1 VSSATTYDFWLF
13 DLDGTLVDTEFDYVR
28 ETMGRV
34 GERLGCGFSD
44 REARLLW
51 HGHRDARKRI
61 LDRTDVSLA
70 EFWRTFDAIDDP
82 QARAEATFLYEDAR
96 PVGDLDGPAG
106 LVTHCP
112 APMTAAVLE
121 NLDVRDWFDSVVCCD
136 DDLGWKPDPGPV
148 ETAMGDL
155 GVNGVHAGALAGD
168 GPGDVGAA
176 WNAGLDALHV
186 ARKDPDALGRCVLAD
201 HRIESFADVFEA

>member
-34 GERLGCGFSD
+34 GERLGCSFSD
-44 REARLLW
+44 REARVLW
-51 HGHRDARKRI
+51 HGHRDARQRI
-61 LDRTDVSLA
+61 LPADVSIA

-82 QARAEATFLYEDAR
+82 QARAEATFLYDDAR
-96 PVGDLDGPAG
+96 PIGDLDGPVG

-112 APMTAAVLE
+112 APMTAAVLQH
-121 NLDVRDWFDSVVCCD
+121 LDVRDWFDSVVCCD
-136 DDLGWKPDPGPV
+136 EDVGWKPDPRPV
-148 ETAMGDL
+148 ETAMGEL
-155 GVNGVHAGALAGD
+155 GVNGVHSGALAGD

-186 ARKDPDALGRCVLAD
+186 ARKDPDDLGRCVLAD
-201 HRIESFADVFEA
+201 HRVESFADVFEG